1 MRFVIIACLL
11 GFVPTFYA
19 QIGMGEWRMHH
30 PITKAID
37 LAVGNDVV
45 LAALSS
51 GVIEYDEKAGEN
63 KVYNRLNGLSDINVT
78 CIVFEP
84 LSASFFV
91 GYDNGNIDQILKNG
105 IVINIPGV
113 KLAQII
119 GNKRI
124 NKLTTHNGLVYAA
137 TGFSVVV
144 IDPHK
149 SEIKDTYYPTAV
161 QKSFNDVAIIND
173 TIFALTDSILYR
185 SNFSNPFL
193 AAPTQWAVDNRINPI
208 SSAKLGALAVLNNE
222 LLILYKNE
230 VYGSDSILK
239 MTAQGTTMIIGTVFD
254 MEIVNF
260 SVIAN
265 DIYVYYNDAF
275 AQFDTN
281 EQLIFSVNSYN
292 GVVAVPKKVFAR
304 AAGGYWIADGKQGL
318 VKAINAA
325 SFSFVNQSGPP
336 KNSFYSLNSLD
347 DKVVVTGG
355 LLDRVQLTYNVS
367 GAYVFQDEDWT
378 LYDRENQTM
387 WNGANVWDIGTAA
400 INPKNKN
407 QLALAGYCVDALSIV
422 TGNQVSALYNASN
435 SALEPTTLGNGFVCI
450 SNIEY
455 DKKGNLWISNCYSNK
470 PLKVLLKDGT
480 WQSMESGTETNGAFS
495 SELAIDYNGNKWM
508 GIYGKGLL
516 GYNDNETPENTADD
530 TYKLLKSGEGYGNLP
545 SENITAI
552 AVDFDNEIWIGT
564 ENGFVVL
571 YNSNGI
577 FNSNYIDA
585 SRILVNFE
593 GNVEELLNG
602 TAITDIEIDGGNRKW
617 IATANT
623 GIFLLSAD
631 GQDVIKQYTKENSAL
646 ISNAIMDMEFN
657 SKTGELFVVTDLGM
671 VSLRTDASAED
682 ATYDAVTVFPNP
694 VKPDYT
700 GPITIQGIRYD
711 SDVRITDAAGRL
723 VYKTTSNGGTATWNG
738 KTMTGAPVAT
748 GVYFIWTATNENL
761 SSKDRKVGKVVV
773 VR

>member
-1 MRFVIIACLL
+1 MRFVITAYFL
-11 GFVPTFYA
+11 GIIPTLFA

-51 GVIEYDEKAGEN
+51 GVIEYDESAGEN

-78 CIVFEP
+78 CIVYEP
-84 LSASFFV
+84 TSFSFFI
-91 GYDNGNIDQILKNG
+91 GYENGNVDQLLKNG
-105 IVINIPGV
+105 KIINIPGI
-113 KLAQII
+113 KLAQIL

-124 NKLTTHNGLVYAA
+124 NKLTTNNGLVYAA
-137 TGFSVVV
+137 TGFAIVV
-144 IDPHK
+144 IDPKK
-149 SEIKDTYYPTAV
+149 SEIKDTYYPV
-161 QKSFNDVAIIND
+161 SGQSNFNDVAIIND
-173 TIFALTDSILYR
+173 TIFALTDNQLFRSSI
-185 SNFSNPFL
+185 SNPFL
-193 AAPTQWAVDNRINPI
+193 AAPTQWSVDNRIVPTAT
-208 SSAKLGALAVLNNE
+208 AKLTSLGVLNNE
-222 LLILYKNE
+222 LLVLYKNE
-230 VYGSDSILK
+230 IYGADSILK
-239 MTAQGTTMIIGTVFD
+239 FTPLGTSVLIGNLFD

-260 SVIAN
+260 SIEGTA
-265 DIYVYYNDAF
+265 IHLYYNDAF
-275 AQFDTN
+275 IVFNAN
-281 EQLIFSVNSYN
+281 EQIVFSVNSYGN
-292 GVVAVPKKVFAR
+292 VISSPSKAFAR
-304 AAGGYWIADGKQGL
+304 TSGGYWIADNRHGL
-318 VKAINAA
+318 VKAYDAA
-325 SFSFVNQSGPP
+325 NFSFINQSGPP
-336 KNSFYSLNSLD
+336 KNNFFSVNSLD

-355 LLDRVQLTYNVS
+355 LLDRVQLNYNLS

-378 LYDRENQTM
+378 LYDRENQSM
-387 WNGANVWDIGTAA
+387 WNGANVWDIATAA
-400 INPKNKN
+400 FNPKNKS

-422 TGNQVSALYNASN
+422 TDNQVSELYNASN
-435 SALEPTTLGNGFVCI
+435 SALESTTLGNGFVCI

-455 DKKGNLWISNCYSNK
+455 DEKGNLWISNCYSNK

-480 WQSMESGTETNGAFS
+480 WQSMESGTETNGAFT

-516 GYNDNETPENTADD
+516 GYNDNETPENIADD
-530 TYKLLKSGEGYGNLP
+530 TYKLLKSGEGFGNLP

-552 AVDFDNEIWIGT
+552 AVDFDNEVWIGT

-631 GQDVIKQYTKENSAL
+631 GQDVIKQYTKENSSL

-657 SKTGELFVVTDLGM
+657 SKTGELFVVTDQGM
-671 VSLRTDASAED
+671 VSLRADASAED

-694 VKPDYT
+694 VKPDYA

-761 SSKDRKVGKVVV
+761 TSKDRKVGKVVV

>member
-51 GVIEYDEKAGEN
+51 GVIEYDESAGEN

-84 LSASFFV
+84 MSASFFV
-91 GYDNGNIDQILKNG
+91 GYDNGNVDQILKNG
-105 IVINIPGV
+105 NIVNIPGI
-113 KLAQII
+113 KLAQIL

-124 NKLTTHNGLVYAA
+124 NKLTTNNGLVYAA
-137 TGFSVVV
+137 TGFAIVV
-144 IDPHK
+144 IDPKK
-149 SEIKDTYYPTAV
+149 SEIKDTYYPV
-161 QKSFNDVAIIND
+161 SGQKNFNDVAIIND
-173 TIFALTDSILYR
+173 TIFALTADQLFRSSI
-185 SNFSNPFL
+185 SNPFL
-193 AAPTQWAVDNRINPI
+193 AAPTQWVVDNRISP
-208 SSAKLGALAVLNNE
+208 SATAKLTALGVLNAE
-222 LLILYKNE
+222 LLVLYKND
-230 VYGSDSILK
+230 VYGSDSLLK
-239 MTAQGTTMIIGTVFD
+239 FTAQGTSMIIGSIFD

-260 SVIAN
+260 SIEGNAIHVCLN
-265 DIYVYYNDAF
+265 NAF
-275 AQFDTN
+275 IVFDEN
-281 EQLIFSVNSYN
+281 EQIIFSVNSYGN
-292 GVVAVPKKVFAR
+292 VISSPSKAFAR
-304 AAGGYWIADGKQGL
+304 SSGGYWIADSRHGL
-318 VKAINAA
+318 VRAYDAA
-325 SFSFVNQSGPP
+325 NFSFINQSGPP
-336 KNSFYSLNSLD
+336 KNSFFSLNSLD

-355 LLDRVQLTYNVS
+355 LLDRVQLNYNVS

-378 LYDRENQTM
+378 LFDRENQTM

-400 INPKNKN
+400 FNPKNKS
-407 QLALAGYCVDALSIV
+407 QLALAGYCIDALSIV
-422 TGNQVSALYNASN
+422 TDNQVSELYNASN
-435 SALEPTTLGNGFVCI
+435 SGLESTTLGNGFVCI

-480 WQSMESGTETNGAFS
+480 WQSMESGTETNGAFT

-564 ENGFVVL
+564 ESGFVVL

-631 GQDVIKQYTKENSAL
+631 GQEVIKQYTKENSAL
-646 ISNAIMDMEFN
+646 ISNAVMDMEFN

-671 VSLRTDASAED
+671 VSLRADASAED

-694 VKPDYT
+694 VKPDYA

-711 SDVRITDAAGRL
+711 SDVRITDAAGKL

>member
-1 MRFVIIACLL
+1 MRFVIIACFLVISSS
-11 GFVPTFYA
+11 FNA

-37 LAVGNDVV
+37 LAVGNNSV

-51 GVIEYDEKAGEN
+51 GVIEYDESAGEN

-78 CIVFEP
+78 CLVYEP
-84 LSASFFV
+84 TSFSFFV

-105 IVINIPGV
+105 NVVNIPGI
-113 KLAQII
+113 KLAQIL

-137 TGFSVVV
+137 TGFALVV
-144 IDPHK
+144 IDPKK
-149 SEIKDTYYPTAV
+149 SEIKDTYYPV
-161 QKSFNDVAIIND
+161 SGQKNFNDVLVVND
-173 TIFALTDSILYR
+173 TIFALTDDLLYR
-185 SNFSNPFL
+185 SNSNNPFL
-193 AAPTQWAVDNRINPI
+193 AAPTQWTVDNRISPTAT
-208 SSAKLGALAVLNNE
+208 AKLAALAALNNE
-222 LLILYKNE
+222 LLVLYKNE

-239 MTAQGTTMIIGTVFD
+239 FTPQGTTMLIGTIFD

-260 SVIAN
+260 SVEGNA
-265 DIYVYYNDAF
+265 VHLYYNDAF
-275 AQFDTN
+275 VAFDAN
-281 EQLIFSVNSYN
+281 EQVIFSVNSYN
-292 GVVAVPKKVFAR
+292 GKVAVPTKAMQR
-304 AAGGYWIADGKQGL
+304 AAGGYWIADSRQGL
-318 VKAINAA
+318 VKAINNVA
-325 SFSFVNQSGPP
+325 FSFINQSGPP
-336 KNSFYSLNSLD
+336 KNNFFSLNSLD

-355 LLDRVQLTYNVS
+355 LIDRVSLTYNVS
-367 GAYVFQDEDWT
+367 GAYVFQDEDWS
-378 LYDRENQTM
+378 LFDRENQTL
-387 WNGANVWDIGTAA
+387 WSGANVWDIGAAA
-400 INPKNKN
+400 INPKNNN
-407 QLALAGYCVDALSIV
+407 QLALAGYCTDALSIV
-422 TGNQVSALYNASN
+422 TDNKVSTVYNAAN
-435 SALEPTTLGNGFVCI
+435 SGLEPTTLGNGFVCI
-450 SNIEY
+450 STLEY
-455 DKKGNLWISNCYSNK
+455 DNKGNLWISNCYSNK
-470 PLKVLLKDGT
+470 PLKVLLKDGS
-480 WQSMESGTETNGAFS
+480 WQSMESGTETNGSFT

-530 TYKLLKSGEGYGNLP
+530 SFKLLKSGEGFGNLP

-552 AVDFDNEIWIGT
+552 AVDYDNEIWIGT
-564 ENGFVVL
+564 DNGFVVL

-577 FNSNYIDA
+577 FNSNFIDA

-631 GQDVIKQYTKENSAL
+631 GQDVIRQYTKENSEL

-657 SKTGELFVVTDLGM
+657 HQTGELFVITDVGM
-671 VSLRTDASAED
+671 VSLRADASEED
-682 ATYDAVTVFPNP
+682 ATYDAVSVFPNP
-694 VKPDYT
+694 VTPDYT

-711 SDVRITDAAGRL
+711 SDVRITDVAGKL

-738 KTMTGAPVAT
+738 KTSTGSPVAT

-761 SSKDRKVGKVVV
+761 TSKDRKVGKVVV

>member
-1 MRFVIIACLL
+1 MRFVITACFL
-11 GFVPTFYA
+11 GIIPTLFA

-51 GVIEYDEKAGEN
+51 GVIEYDESAGEN

-78 CIVFEP
+78 CIVYEP
-84 LSASFFV
+84 TSFSFFI
-91 GYDNGNIDQILKNG
+91 GYENGNVDQLLKNG
-105 IVINIPGV
+105 KIVNIPGI
-113 KLAQII
+113 KLAQIL

-124 NKLTTHNGLVYAA
+124 NKLTTNNGLVYAA
-137 TGFSVVV
+137 TGFGLVV
-144 IDPHK
+144 IDPKK
-149 SEIKDTYYPTAV
+149 SEIKDTYYPV
-161 QKSFNDVAIIND
+161 SGQKNFNDVVVIND
-173 TIFALTDSILYR
+173 SIFALTADQLYR
-185 SNFSNPFL
+185 SSISNPFL
-193 AAPTQWAVDNRINPI
+193 AAPTQWTVDNRIMP
-208 SSAKLGALAVLNNE
+208 SATAKLASLGVLNNE
-222 LLILYKNE
+222 LLVLYKNE
-230 VYGSDSILK
+230 IYGADSILK
-239 MTAQGTTMIIGTVFD
+239 FTSQGTSVLIGNLFD
-254 MEIVNF
+254 MEIANF
-260 SVIAN
+260 SIEGTA
-265 DIYVYYNDAF
+265 IHLYYNDALIIF
-275 AQFDTN
+275 NEN
-281 EQLIFSVNSYN
+281 EQIVFSVNSYGN
-292 GVVAVPKKVFAR
+292 VISSPSKAFAR
-304 AAGGYWIADGKQGL
+304 TSGGYWIADSRHGL
-318 VKAINAA
+318 VKAYDAA
-325 SFSFVNQSGPP
+325 NFSFINQSGPP
-336 KNSFYSLNSLD
+336 KNNFFSVNSLD

-355 LLDRVQLTYNVS
+355 LIDRVALTYNLS

-387 WNGANVWDIGTAA
+387 WNGANVWDIGSAA
-400 INPKNKN
+400 FNPKNKN
-407 QLALAGYCVDALSIV
+407 QLALAGYCIDALSIV
-422 TGNQVSALYNASN
+422 TDNQVSAVYNASN
-435 SALEPTTLGNGFVCI
+435 SGLESTTLGNGFVCI

-470 PLKVLLKDGT
+470 PLKVMLKDGT

-495 SELAIDYNGNKWM
+495 SELAIDYNGNKWL

-516 GYNDNETPENTADD
+516 GYDDNETPENTADD
-530 TYKLLKSGEGYGNLP
+530 SYKLLKSGEGFGNLP
-545 SENITAI
+545 SENVTAI
-552 AVDFDNEIWIGT
+552 AVDYDNEIWIGT
-564 ENGFVVL
+564 DNGFVVL

-577 FNSNYIDA
+577 FNTNYIDA

-631 GQDVIKQYTKENSAL
+631 GQDVIKHYTKENSAL
-646 ISNAIMDMEFN
+646 ISNAIMDMDFN
-657 SKTGELFVVTDLGM
+657 HKTGELFVVTDLGM
-671 VSLRTDASAED
+671 VSLRADASEED
-682 ATYDAVTVFPNP
+682 ASYASVSVFPNP

-711 SDVRITDAAGRL
+711 SDVRITDAAGKL

-738 KTMTGAPVAT
+738 KTMSGAPVAT

-761 SSKDRKVGKVVV
+761 TSKDRKVGKVVV